1 MKACGTGGWPKSVG
15 LMIYLNN
22 KYIYI
27 HVINILIKQ
36 GSTAISIL
44 GIIGNVTCCYL
55 FIRNKSFNRSSYA
68 FYLKLLSLADSLCL
82 IVELIKALNDICL
95 FNKFNFYLYNNSSF
109 NLRLVRFLAGSFQMN
124 TTFLLCVFSIQR
136 CISINS
142 PLLLKKCFTFKKPR
156 IICFVLFLLAMLLQ
170 INELFLSTPT
180 CFKFNQ
186 TLNTQNSV
194 SLDLYYYFNQ
204 SMFLVIIPSLIII
217 LCNSIVWY
225 KVLNRRRMITRGHF
239 HKNFKINIS
248 NTNLPKIEISQC
260 ESSSKRSR
268 KLKYDGSLTLNGS
281 LTANN
286 LNDIAKHDT
295 DSINSSIIDD
305 CPSISTIHDDT
316 RSLDSRKL
324 QQAKITRRN
333 RKHIEKAKRN
343 RDIKLFLLMI
353 FSISFIVLVL
363 PDTLLNIYKHYL
375 MSLPGSANR
384 LHLINRLYLLLN
396 IFYLLKLVNYSSNFL
411 VYFTLVTFSSNKKNH
426 LIKS

>member
-1 MKACGTGGWPKSVG
+1 M
-15 LMIYLNN
+15 
-22 KYIYI
+22 
-27 HVINILIKQ
+27 
-36 GSTAISIL
+36 
-44 GIIGNVTCCYL
+44 
-55 FIRNKSFNRSSYA
+55 NKSFNRSSYA
-68 FYLKLLSLADSLCL
+68 FYLKLLSVADSFCL
-82 IVELIKALNDICL
+82 IVELIKALNDIFL
-95 FNKFNFYLYNNSSF
+95 YKKFNFYLYNNSLSNVKF
-109 NLRLVRFLAGSFQMN
+109 VRFLSGSFQMN
-124 TTFLLCVFSIQR
+124 TTFLLCMFSIQR

-142 PLLLKKCFTFKKPR
+142 PLLLKKCFTLKKPR
-156 IICFVLFLLAMLLQ
+156 IICLILLLLSMLLQ
-170 INELFLSTPT
+170 TNELFLNTPT

-186 TLNTQNSV
+186 TLNTQIRL

-204 SMFLVIIPSLIII
+204 LMFLVVIPSGIII

-260 ESSSKRSR
+260 ESSGKRSR

-286 LNDIAKHDT
+286 LNEIAKHDT
-295 DSINSSIIDD
+295 DSLNSSIIDD

-316 RSLDSRKL
+316 RSLDSRRL

-375 MSLPGSANR
+375 ISMPANDHR

-396 IFYLLKLVNYSSNFL
+396 VFYLLKLINYSSNFL
-411 VYFTLVTFSSNKKNH
+411 VYFTLVTFSSTKKK
-426 LIKS
+426 IIS